1 MKNIIAKIK
10 AQFPVHTPVLPY
22 MTAIP
27 ISAGQCREKLGDDA
41 RLWCFYNCTEAWRPL
56 ERWTPTAVR
65 IAFQSEVDATLF
77 RLAF

>member
-10 AQFPVHTPVLPY
+10 AQFPVQNQVLSY
-22 MTAIP
+22 LTAIP
-27 ISAGQCREKLGDDA
+27 IAAGQCREKLADEA
-41 RLWCFYNCTEAWRPL
+41 RLWCFYNCTGAWRPL

-65 IAFQSEVDATLF
+65 IAFESQDDATLF